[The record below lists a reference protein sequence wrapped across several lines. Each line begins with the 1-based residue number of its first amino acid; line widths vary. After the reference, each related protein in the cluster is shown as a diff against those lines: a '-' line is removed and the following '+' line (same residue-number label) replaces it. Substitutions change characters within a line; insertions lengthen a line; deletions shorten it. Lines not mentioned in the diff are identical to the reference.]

1 MARLSNAL
9 IKDKPVMF
17 NHAKTHLCKHI
28 YNQQSILTK
37 DSFQNGPMLQL
48 WQITHFYP
56 SKRFRNWRVH
66 QIGIVENNRDSS
78 TKLKD
83 ANDGRR
89 KINNEQNGTVIPKG
103 VLLCSFTKS
112 WFCFATCSHAWWFGN
127 RIIFHIIFIITI
139 PFSPAWHKRHD

>member
-1 MARLSNAL
+1 
-9 IKDKPVMF
+9 MF
-17 NHAKTHLCKHI
+17 KHVKTHLCKHI

-89 KINNEQNGTVIPKG
+89 KINNEQNGTVIRG
-103 VLLCSFTKS
+103 IIMLFYQVLILQHALMLGGSEIALFFT
-112 WFCFATCSHAWWFGN
+112 
-127 RIIFHIIFIITI
+127 
-139 PFSPAWHKRHD
+139 